1 MCTLYEQR
9 YSPDGVIVT
18 NLCNARYH
26 GSFNL
31 ISDYMLNLHYIV
43 TNLYY
48 SGMCHKNLET
58 W

>member
-1 MCTLYEQR
+1 MMCTLYEQR

-31 ISDYMLNLHYIV
+31 ISDYI
-43 TNLYY
+43 
-48 SGMCHKNLET
+48 
-58 W
+58 